1 MVLGGDV
8 VWRRSDVHCTE
19 GDERSLIVKLG
30 AAQPRQR
37 WEFRL
42 RPTHYS
48 FQSLSS
54 RPCGQLCLRAE
65 GQMRKPPVVAVIAV
79 ILLAA
84 CTHDTR
90 GSRPGTSEAAVS
102 PGDSAA
108 HATEPAP
115 TAESPSE
122 PPPVASAAD
131 SAPPPAPAE
140 KAPAAAPTTPVPPSP
155 PAASGP
161 GTPKSPP
168 SKPPAGQVSAPAS
181 PAPATAAA
189 AAAATAPTTSS
200 KATGATA
207 PPTPSKAAGPPP
219 LDLKGLEQRLRDTR
233 AIGLFTKL
241 SLKNQV
247 DDLLAQFKALHQGQ
261 SGVSV
266 GQLRQ
271 KYELL
276 LIKVVTLLQ
285 DGDPAL
291 ASAVSSS
298 REAIWNVLADPQKFA
313 AIAYST

>member
-1 MVLGGDV
+1 MRTLHVAAVLAV
-8 VWRRSDVHCTE
+8 V
-19 GDERSLIVKLG
+19 
-30 AAQPRQR
+30 
-37 WEFRL
+37 
-42 RPTHYS
+42 
-48 FQSLSS
+48 
-54 RPCGQLCLRAE
+54 
-65 GQMRKPPVVAVIAV
+65 
-79 ILLAA
+79 LLAA
-84 CTHDTR
+84 CAHDR
-90 GSRPGTSEAAVS
+90 GGSRAV
-102 PGDSAA
+102 G
-108 HATEPAP
+108 
-115 TAESPSE
+115 SE
-122 PPPVASAAD
+122 PQGTQAAPASA
-131 SAPPPAPAE
+131 PPAPAE
-140 KAPAAAPTTPVPPSP
+140 ESRTESQPAGAVAGSAPQAPAASAPTPASAAAPTGPAVPSSPS
-155 PAASGP
+155 AQSVP

-168 SKPPAGQVSAPAS
+168 SKPPAGPVSAPAS

-189 AAAATAPTTSS
+189 AAAATAPTTSP
-200 KATGATA
+200 KAAGATA

-261 SGVSV
+261 SGVTV